1 MTVRVARD
9 LRLHLDV
16 RGDGAPTLL
25 LHGFSGS
32 ARSWEALAP
41 DLSDRLRLLAVD
53 LIGHG
58 HSDAPV
64 RADRY
69 RPEHAVSDLAALL
82 DALEVSRAHVVGYS
96 LGGRLALRFA
106 VDAPER
112 VGALVVV
119 SASAGIADEEARR
132 ARAAED
138 RALADRIEREGT
150 RRFVAEWEG
159 QELFAAERLLAP
171 ERRAAARAERLAQRP
186 HGLANSLRGMGQ
198 GAGEPLWPRLG
209 AITAPALV
217 VTGALDLRYTAIG
230 ARLAAAIPAA
240 RHVAIPGAGHAVH
253 RERPDELA
261 RAVRDHLLGDAAV
274 RALAEARMEVTR

>member
-1 MTVRVARD
+1 MTVRVTPD
-9 LRLHLDV
+9 LALHVEV
-16 RGDGAPTLL
+16 RGDGAPVLL

-41 DLSDRLRLLAVD
+41 SLSDRLRLIAVD

-58 HSDAPV
+58 QSDAPE

-69 RPEHAVSDLAALL
+69 RPEQAVRDLASLL
-82 DALEVSRAHVVGYS
+82 DALGIARAHVVGYS

-106 VDAPER
+106 MDAPER
-112 VGALVVV
+112 IGALVVV
-119 SASAGIADEEARR
+119 SASAGLADEEARR
-132 ARAAED
+132 ERAAAD
-138 RALADRIEREGT
+138 GALADRIERDGIE
-150 RRFVAEWEG
+150 RFVAEWEG
-159 QELFAAERLLAP
+159 QELFAAERSLPP

-198 GAGEPLWPRLG
+198 GAAEPLWQRLA
-209 AITAPALV
+209 AIAAPALV
-217 VTGALDLRYTAIG
+217 VTGALDARYTAIG

-240 RHVAIPGAGHAVH
+240 RHAVIAGAGHAVH

-261 RAVRDHLLGDAAV
+261 RAVREHLLGDAAA
-274 RALAEARMEVTR
+274 RALTDTRMEVTR